1 MLVVPRVRAEMRDM
15 GAFAYACNWFG
26 GSRSSH
32 PILFQFALYDASWC
46 LPDRFLT
53 ARLFGL
59 GAIFMAFVALSHFFS
74 THSVGAHGSK
84 TLPLVAIYET
94 TPMICPTD
102 LKVL

>member
-1 MLVVPRVRAEMRDM
+1 M
-15 GAFAYACNWFG
+15 
-26 GSRSSH
+26 
-32 PILFQFALYDASWC
+32 FQFAFYDASWC
-46 LPDRFLT
+46 LPDRNLLT

-94 TPMICPTD
+94 TPMIGPAMSYRPQSTMRNPVPKKT
-102 LKVL
+102 LSLF